1 MVEVR
6 YKDGRSA
13 SQRVTDRLNPSNT
26 RTPRASTGVVNVRTQ
41 QGHGPRRVVSTHHH
55 SGAQGHHTDQGSQ
68 SISDM
73 PIVATGGR
81 ILGQRGED

>member
-6 YKDGRSA
+6 LRPGSRPEGA
-13 SQRVTDRLNPSNT
+13 RVTDRLKPSGG
-26 RTPRASTGVVNVRTQ
+26 AGVVNVSTQ
-41 QGHGPRRVVSTHHH
+41 QGHGPRRVISSHHH
-55 SGAQGHHTDQGSQ
+55 AGGQGHHTDHGSQ

-81 ILGQRGED
+81 ILGQRGNNNE

>member
-13 SQRVTDRLNPSNT
+13 SQRVTDRLRPSN
-26 RTPRASTGVVNVRTQ
+26 PGVAVANVRSQ
-41 QGHGPRRVVSTHHH
+41 QGHGPRRVISTHHH
-55 SGAQGHHTDQGSQ
+55 SGGQGFHEAHGSQ
-68 SISDM
+68 SLSDM

-81 ILGQRGED
+81 ILGQRGSDND